1 MHKFDGRGVF
11 LSLILLGIVMP
22 SVALVPV
29 AVALVAQGILGTL
42 NLAAA
47 FSRRDGGPVIPGHAG
62 QAPIRFSV
70 HLAIHEEPPAVVGR
84 TLQALADQV
93 GAPDYE
99 VIVLDNNTADPAL
112 WRPVEVLCA
121 KLGPAFRFYH
131 EDGVEGAKAGALNI
145 ALGRTHRA
153 ASHVIVVDA
162 DYVVEPDFLAIAARE
177 LRSGGEDF
185 LQFPQAYRNDA
196 GPVAGLSLELA
207 DYFLRHARKAEV
219 AGAMLLTGTLSV
231 IGRRALEQ
239 AGGWSGRTITED
251 AELGLRLRR
260 LGFRGR
266 FVDRPVGR
274 GILPLDLAGLSQQ
287 RYRWAAGNLD
297 TIRCGFRGLSLRT
310 AVQVFSQLTAW
321 NNLAL
326 PLAAGLIGG
335 VLAMLAGRAPGAA
348 LWLTTLSG
356 LGLAM
361 VYLSVCLPLVLVAAV
376 RGQSD
381 VATVLGALA
390 SRVTMILPSAIGT
403 VDAFLNR
410 SGAFRR
416 TAKDASEAC
425 DEVGPVLPLLA
436 AFGAVGLLVAP
447 QLSPGGVV
455 GLVLLILPYPLAL
468 GTGLRLSEYRRSLGI
483 A

>member
-11 LSLILLGIVMP
+11 LSLILLGIAMP
-22 SVALVPV
+22 WLALIPV
-29 AVALVAQGILGTL
+29 AAALVAQGILGTF

-47 FSRRDGGPVIPGHAG
+47 FSRREGSPVLPGGSAQPL
-62 QAPIRFSV
+62 RFSV
-70 HLAIHEEPPAVVGR
+70 HLAIHQEPPAVVSR
-84 TLQALADQV
+84 TLQALAAQV

-112 WRPVEVLCA
+112 WRPVEALCA
-121 KLGPAFRFYH
+121 TLGPAFRFYH

-145 ALGRTHRA
+145 ALDRTDPA

-207 DYFLRHARKAEV
+207 DYFLRHARKAQV

-231 IGRRALEQ
+231 IRRSALEQ

-297 TIRCGFRGLSLRT
+297 TIRCGFSGLSPRT

-335 VLAMLAGRAPGAA
+335 VLAMLAGGAPEAA

-376 RGQSD
+376 RGSSGA
-381 VATVLGALA
+381 ATVLSALA
-390 SRVTMILPSAIGT
+390 SRITMILPSAIGT
-403 VDAFLNR
+403 VDALLNR

-425 DEVGPVLPLLA
+425 DAVGPILPLLA
-436 AFGAVGLLVAP
+436 AFGGLALLAVP
-447 QLSPGGVV
+447 QLSWAGAL

-468 GTGLRLSEYRRSLGI
+468 GTGLRLSEYRRSLAI